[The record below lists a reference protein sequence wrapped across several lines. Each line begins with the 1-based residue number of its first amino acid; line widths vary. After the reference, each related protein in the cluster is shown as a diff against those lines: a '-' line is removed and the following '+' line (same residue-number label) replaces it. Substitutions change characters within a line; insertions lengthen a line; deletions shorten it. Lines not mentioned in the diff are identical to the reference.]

1 MRVAHA
7 VCVVRRK
14 VHVQQLIRW
23 PNAAGDLRG
32 RKREAGRGRGRRRVG
47 RPKKAGAKHPHD
59 VRPDFGR
66 DTALHVTLRVDRE
79 VGRLRT
85 RACYQAV
92 REAAVTLLPREDCR
106 ITQLSIQGTHL
117 HLIVEADSKRA
128 LATGMQAFSI
138 SAAKHINAAV
148 SRAGS
153 WWERRRMGDQSRAAR
168 GNGANAITRTSGER
182 VAGPLPK
189 RRKGR
194 VFSDRYH
201 ARIITSPQQARRE
214 LAYVL
219 NNWRKHGEDRR
230 GDARTWLVDPFST
243 GCGFMGWRER
253 ADAPFAWKLPP
264 TYEAI
269 PVHAPQSWLLR
280 AGWRRCG
287 LISTH
292 EVPGAR

>member
-1 MRVAHA
+1 MA
-7 VCVVRRK
+7 RRK
-14 VHVQQLIRW
+14 VHVQQVIRW

-32 RKREAGRGRGRRRVG
+32 RKREAGKGRGRSRIG

-59 VRPDFGR
+59 TRPEIGR
-66 DTALHVTLRVDRE
+66 DTALHVTLRVDR
-79 VGRLRT
+79 VVKGLRT
-85 RACYQAV
+85 RACYRAV

-106 ITQLSIQGTHL
+106 IMQLSIQGTHL

-153 WWERRRMGDQSRAAR
+153 WWERRRMRESMSVSESRGAR
-168 GNGANAITRTSGER
+168 SRGAPSRGAQWRGAQWR
-182 VAGPLPK
+182 GALPK

-269 PVHAPQSWLLR
+269 PVHAPRSWLLR

-292 EVPGAR
+292 EVPGSR